1 MDQKV
6 GLRSLCYAEAPF
18 LICSASVV
26 GSKEGEGP
34 LKNLFDKVGT
44 DDFFGQ
50 DTWEEAE
57 SQLQKEAMSLLLY
70 KSRRKPE
77 DIRYLFA
84 GDLLGQTIAS
94 SFGLKEFQVPL
105 FGLYGACSTCGE
117 SLALASMTVA
127 AGYANEVVAIT
138 SSHFASAEK
147 QFRFPL
153 EYAKDRKSVV

>member
-77 DIRYLFA
+77 DIRYLLYHRKEQCR
-84 GDLLGQTIAS
+84 GLLPGALLLLPHQP
-94 SFGLKEFQVPL
+94 GFQIP
-105 FGLYGACSTCGE
+105 
-117 SLALASMTVA
+117 
-127 AGYANEVVAIT
+127 
-138 SSHFASAEK
+138 
-147 QFRFPL
+147 
-153 EYAKDRKSVV
+153 D